1 MKRLNESRLRK
12 LEEAT
17 SGVARNV
24 VIIAYGP
31 GETAEGNAERHF
43 ARRPAALGQSRL
55 ERLGIWPGEPARLLE
70 MDLEAGPFGGFV
82 VLGAAERDHAIEH
95 VLLAGG
101 AALLAALAGVMDEQD
116 GSPLPPPR

>member
-31 GETAEGNAERHF
+31 GETAADAAERHF
-43 ARRPAALGQSRL
+43 ARLPENRGSPRILYSNTGVPRCELAQAGANFSR
-55 ERLGIWPGEPARLLE
+55 RS
-70 MDLEAGPFGGFV
+70 GGRSRV
-82 VLGAAERDHAIEH
+82 SG
-95 VLLAGG
+95 
-101 AALLAALAGVMDEQD
+101 ALAEG
-116 GSPLPPPR
+116 R

>member
-1 MKRLNESRLRK
+1 MTSFLATRWPRSAVLRFDSCPAPRRNIAPGSTRFRKGETLMKRLNESRLRK

-43 ARRPAALGQSRL
+43 ARRPEDRDRPHSLHQYGRSAF
-55 ERLGIWPGEPARLLE
+55 GEL
-70 MDLEAGPFGGFV
+70 
-82 VLGAAERDHAIEH
+82 AIGCPQLSI
-95 VLLAGG
+95 VIA
-101 AALLAALAGVMDEQD
+101 
-116 GSPLPPPR
+116 

>member
-43 ARRPAALGQSRL
+43 ARRP
-55 ERLGIWPGEPARLLE
+55 ERGRPRILYINT
-70 MDLEAGPFGGFV
+70 
-82 VLGAAERDHAIEH
+82 
-95 VLLAGG
+95 
-101 AALLAALAGVMDEQD
+101 GV
-116 GSPLPPPR
+116 PRS